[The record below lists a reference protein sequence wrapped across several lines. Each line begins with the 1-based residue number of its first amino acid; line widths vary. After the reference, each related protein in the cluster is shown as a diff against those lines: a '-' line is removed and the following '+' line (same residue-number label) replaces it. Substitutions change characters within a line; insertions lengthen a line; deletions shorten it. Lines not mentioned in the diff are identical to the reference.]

1 MNYAKDDWYNQI
13 KKSPL
18 TPPPIVFQTVWPILY
33 MFMIIS
39 FIVYFAS
46 FPGKN
51 VWLSLGMI
59 FFITQLVLNLLW
71 SPIFFYYHNVW
82 LALMIIIIMIVFVV
96 LTIIQFINVNTLS
109 GLILVPY
116 VIWLLFALYLNFYIC
131 LNNK

>member
-18 TPPPIVFQTVWPILY
+18 NPPPIVFQTVWPILY